1 MRRHGSLKFFKSAAS
16 MGVMPVAA
24 TEYVRFRSPYPS
36 SSGLKIGVFGLV
48 NILGRRGMLTQAEE
62 RFRRENN
69 DWYNAAYP
77 EPDIYGPD
85 INPLAEC
92 WFKACSCELVSRV
105 SGYLAIL
112 DAHSIAW
119 EEVRATDPGTILY
132 EDRWQVV
139 AVSATPPT
147 GTLPR

>member
-1 MRRHGSLKFFKSAAS
+1 MRRHGSLKFFKSAVS

-48 NILGRRGMLTQAEE
+48 NALGRRGMLTPAEE

-77 EPDIYGPD
+77 ESDIYGPD

-92 WFKACSCELVSRV
+92 WFKASSCELVSRV